1 MKKRILLLLM
11 SFISLV
17 AVAQQSRT
25 HLIVWSNDGTQ
36 VAYAF
41 NEQPKIT
48 FSETDLQI
56 KTALVE
62 VSYPL
67 ANMARFTY
75 ETRDT
80 QGLRDITT
88 DEPIGHFMGESLVFP
103 YLEANSNVAIY
114 TPVGQLLLS
123 KTIVSAGE
131 YAFPLSYLNE
141 GVYLVHVN
149 GLTYKIVK
157 Q

>member
-1 MKKRILLLLM
+1 MKKRILFLLM

-56 KTALVE
+56 KTALAE
-62 VSYPL
+62 VNYPL

-75 ETRDT
+75 ETRET
-80 QGLRDITT
+80 EGVREITT
-88 DEPIGHFMGESLVFP
+88 EEPNGHVMC
-103 YLEANSNVAIY
+103 
-114 TPVGQLLLS
+114 
-123 KTIVSAGE
+123 K
-131 YAFPLSYLNE
+131 
-141 GVYLVHVN
+141 
-149 GLTYKIVK
+149 
-157 Q
+157 